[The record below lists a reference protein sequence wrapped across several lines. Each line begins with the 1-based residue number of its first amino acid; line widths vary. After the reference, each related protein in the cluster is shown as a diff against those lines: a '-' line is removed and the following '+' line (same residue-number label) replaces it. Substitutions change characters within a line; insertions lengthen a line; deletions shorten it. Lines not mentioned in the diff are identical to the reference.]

1 MGEADSQVGRQLV
14 EAAAE
19 DEGEDRQVGLR
30 GHAGQPLSHP
40 SVKPRRFRQVPRV
53 DEYRHADRGAV
64 LQEGDDAC
72 VIEVAVADVVADL
85 DAEVAVHLAS
95 LDLPACGVGV
105 LEGYLSKG
113 KEPLGCGGTDLERE
127 IVEDATYLVSLDRIP
142 PVAEEHRR
150 RGDDLHID
158 AVGIHV
164 CQPAFG
170 IPAVGFDATK
180 LARAEHDHRV
190 MLGFDSQPRP
200 LATCRHL
207 IGRGEVWP
215 AVRNVVGVN
224 VDGEAHGPAR
234 R

>member
-1 MGEADSQVGRQLV
+1 M
-14 EAAAE
+14 
-19 DEGEDRQVGLR
+19 
-30 GHAGQPLSHP
+30 
-40 SVKPRRFRQVPRV
+40 
-53 DEYRHADRGAV
+53 

-127 IVEDATYLVSLDRIP
+127 IVEDAAHLFSLDRIP
-142 PVAEEHRR
+142 AVAEEHRR

-164 CQPAFG
+164 CQPPLG

-180 LARAEHDHRV
+180 LVRAEHDRRV
-190 MLGFDSQPRP
+190 ALGVDAEPRP
-200 LATCRHL
+200 LAFCRRL

-215 AVRNVVGVN
+215 AVRNVVGMN
-224 VDGEAHGPAR
+224 VDGEAHGPAGWCRGAGHGLGHPRPGCTAAHRPQVR
-234 R
+234 RPVSSEVNRSKAGGRSATISRTWSSTT